1 MPRKVKIVCNSIKK
15 INESIKVL
23 FSIRAFR
30 IFIIVFC
37 IIVFFISFTSF
48 KGVTASNEMYPTFNE
63 GEKLIA
69 MRSNS
74 YTYGDIVTYKS
85 PLADSDAYIIRRVI
99 GLPGDTLYFQDGTL
113 YINGAATT
121 EEYVYYDP
129 SKEGYLEG
137 IVYTLEA
144 NQYFLA
150 GDNRNFSVDSRVCGG
165 IDSGDIY
172 GKIVFSTSKFFH
184 FK

>member
-1 MPRKVKIVCNSIKK
+1 MRNCIKEINQSIKA
-15 INESIKVL
+15 L
-23 FSIRAFR
+23 LSIRAFR
-30 IFIIVFC
+30 VFITAFS

-48 KGVTASNEMYPTFNE
+48 KGVTASNEMYPTFNK

-85 PLADSDAYIIRRVI
+85 PLDTSDAYIIRRVI
-99 GLPGDTLYFQDGTL
+99 GLPGDTIYFHDGTL
-113 YINGAATT
+113 YINGAATD

-129 SKEGYLEG
+129 SKEGYVEG
-137 IVYTLEA
+137 IIYTLED

-150 GDNRNFSVDSRVCGG
+150 GDNRNYSVDSRVCGG
-165 IDSGDIY
+165 IVSDDIF
-172 GKIVFSTSKFFH
+172 GKIVFSTSRFFN
-184 FK
+184 FR